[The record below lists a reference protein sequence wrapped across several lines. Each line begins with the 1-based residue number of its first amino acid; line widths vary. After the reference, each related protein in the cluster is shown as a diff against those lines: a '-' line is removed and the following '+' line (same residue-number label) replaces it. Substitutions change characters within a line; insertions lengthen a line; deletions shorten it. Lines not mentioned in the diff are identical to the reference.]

1 MIHNDYLLDPKGRE
15 LCQLDDLYIVEE
27 NRDCVFPAALETAPP
42 NIELYHRRFG
52 YLRLDNVRATLK
64 IITRIEFT
72 ENKEPEV
79 TKVCN
84 SCELAKLTRY
94 TRKGTNKRETKVGM
108 KLYINVVRLKLKGI
122 KNQH

>member
-1 MIHNDYLLDPKGRE
+1 M
-15 LCQLDDLYIVEE
+15 
-27 NRDCVFPAALETAPP
+27 
-42 NIELYHRRFG
+42 NIELYYRWFG

-64 IITRIEFT
+64 IITRIEFI

-84 SCELAKLTRY
+84 SYELVKLTRH

-122 KNQH
+122 KNQY